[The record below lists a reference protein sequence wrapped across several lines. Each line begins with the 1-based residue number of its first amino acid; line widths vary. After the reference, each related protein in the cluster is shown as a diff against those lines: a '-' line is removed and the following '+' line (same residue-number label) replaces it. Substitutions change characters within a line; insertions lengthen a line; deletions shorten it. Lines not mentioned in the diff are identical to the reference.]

1 MRVKKRVI
9 QTTNPL
15 VELVTKDVPNAS
27 TAAVFRCLKGHEFE
41 SIVAEI
47 NRSGKLGSSRCPYCI
62 NRKTLAGYNDIATTH
77 PLLANSVTEKSKH
90 LLTTERKQSEK
101 IVEVKCAEGHVYEK
115 QIFRLT
121 KSIDRGHTSLCCEI
135 CTNQV
140 VNESNDMRLKNPVLY
155 SMLVDKNLAE
165 KHSVGSDV
173 RTEFKC
179 TKGHIFISRINEL
192 NRTLKNG
199 SGSKGCPQCSQ
210 DSRVSGGE
218 KELFKYVK
226 NLVGKDCTV
235 LKNSRKLIYPYEL
248 DIYIPELNI
257 AIEYNGV
264 FWHSEGAGK
273 EKDYHAKK
281 WELCDKKNVQLLTIW
296 EDDWRDRKNLIKKM
310 LAHKLGVSKERK
322 IYARDTYVN
331 EINRTTAKDF
341 CKKNY
346 ILEFSPGK
354 FYLGLFDKENDELVA
369 VSVWKKVKNELRF
382 QSYCTSVN
390 IPGGAGKILK
400 TAKEKAAELKCVSLF
415 AIVDKDNSNGKMYEK
430 LGFERHK
437 DLVPSCTYLRKSTR
451 VSKENLNQKRF
462 KEDSLFNYKDGL
474 SMKELLKLNNMRRI
488 WNAGRIYYEM
498 KL

>member
-1 MRVKKRVI
+1 MRERV
-9 QTTNPL
+9 QLENNM
-15 VELVTKDVPNAS
+15 VELLSDGFTS
-27 TAAVFRCLKGHEFE
+27 SAVKVIFRCDKGHIFE
-41 SIVAEI
+41 ATVSEV
-47 NRSGKLGSSRCPYCI
+47 NRTGREGNSGCVYCA
-62 NRKTLAGYNDIATTH
+62 NRKTLTGYNDVATTH

-90 LLTTERKQSEK
+90 LLTTERKWSKK
-101 IVEVKCAEGHVYEK
+101 IVEIKCTEGHVYEK

-121 KSIDRGHTSLCCEI
+121 KSIDRGRTSLCCDI
-135 CTNQV
+135 CRNQV
-140 VNESNDMRLKNPVLY
+140 VNESNDIRVKNPVLY
-155 SMLVDKNLAE
+155 SMMGDKSLAE

-218 KELFKYVK
+218 KELFNYIKA
-226 NLVGKDCTV
+226 LVGKDCTV
-235 LKNSRKLIYPYEL
+235 LKNSRKLIYPYEV

-281 WELCDKKNVQLLTIW
+281 WDLCDKKNVQLLTIW

-310 LAHKLGVSKERK
+310 LAHKLGVSKQEK
-322 IYARDTYVN
+322 IFARNTYVG
-331 EINRTTAKDF
+331 IIDKVIAKDF
-341 CKKNY
+341 CEKNY
-346 ILEFSPGK
+346 VLEFSPGK
-354 FYLGLFDKENDELVA
+354 FYLGLFDKENDKLVA
-369 VSVWKKVKNELRF
+369 VSVWKKVKESLYF

-390 IPGGAGKILK
+390 IPGGAGKMLK
-400 TAKEKAAELKCVSLF
+400 AAKEKATELKCTTLF
-415 AIVDKDNSNGKMYEK
+415 AIADKDNSDGNMYEK

-437 DLVPSCTYLRKSTR
+437 DLAPSCTYLRKNTR

-462 KEDSLFNYKDGL
+462 KEDSLFNYKDDL
-474 SMKELLKLNNMRRI
+474 SMKELLKLNNMRKI
-488 WNAGRIYYEM
+488 
-498 KL
+498 